1 MWSGMSRAGCVFV
14 LLCLVGCKWG
24 SPTVVQHHAEYKP
37 PPPTKPT
44 DEAPICAH
52 PDEVDAT
59 KIIGLQ
65 TQLMQIALSCGGQ
78 DEYNDFVTKFQPQL
92 FEQRQN
98 LKSFFGRAYGRG
110 REQTALDQYVTQ
122 LSDSE
127 SGYDL
132 MSGAEFCRL
141 SKASLDKAKA
151 LQPTDDL
158 LKFAAQVPTQQ
169 SLDVKTCGTP
179 GAPPPTPQA
188 KHLRWR
194 KRTHYHSSAAGGGSD

>member
-1 MWSGMSRAGCVFV
+1 VERHEQGGLRFCPVV
-14 LLCLVGCKWG
+14 LG
-24 SPTVVQHHAEYKP
+24 
-37 PPPTKPT
+37 
-44 DEAPICAH
+44 
-52 PDEVDAT
+52 
-59 KIIGLQ
+59 GLQ
-65 TQLMQIALSCGGQ
+65 VGLSNRGAASCRIQAAAPNEANRRSADMRASRRSRRHQDQIALSCGGQ

-132 MSGAEFCRL
+132 VSGAEFCRL